1 MSTGARITFVLG
13 ILVLLGFVFVIALS
27 DRGAFDLYQLS
38 LERDR
43 AVVANEQI
51 RSENAEL
58 YHTIKRLEE
67 DAEFIEN
74 IARTEFGMTGQN
86 EIIILKKKPL
96 AGTQS
101 VD

>member
-13 ILVLLGFVFVIALS
+13 VLVLLGFLFVIALS
-27 DRGAFDLYQLS
+27 DRGAFDLYQLR

-43 AVVANEQI
+43 AVVANQQV
-51 RSENAEL
+51 RSENAVL

-67 DAEFIEN
+67 DPGFIEN

-86 EIIILKKKPL
+86 EIVILKKKPL
-96 AGTQS
+96 TGAHA